1 MRKSKKDLITTTR
14 SRKHVAMNWVGLHR
28 VERLKQV
35 QKPKTTAVTALP
47 LDPFPHRKTGKKA
60 ICHAHA
66 PCYVVF
72 FWLFRLE
79 TAAVQNKFSSISIS
93 NVPHCWMNSIY
104 SNSSSIS
111 KNSSNSSQKHP
122 NSFMFST
129 NLLKKPCSSRKHAN
143 AVWQKKRSLICC
155 C

>member
-1 MRKSKKDLITTTR
+1 
-14 SRKHVAMNWVGLHR
+14 MNWVGLHR

-79 TAAVQNKFSSISIS
+79 TAAVQKQVLFHFHLKHSILLDEFDMFEFIIHFQKLFKLFSKTSKFIHVLHKLVEKRHAAPE
-93 NVPHCWMNSIY
+93 NMQTQFGR
-104 SNSSSIS
+104 
-111 KNSSNSSQKHP
+111 KNE
-122 NSFMFST
+122 
-129 NLLKKPCSSRKHAN
+129 
-143 AVWQKKRSLICC
+143 V
-155 C
+155 